1 MARNIET
8 NVNLDI
14 QQAYYIFDSIL
25 VRAPVEGE
33 NYLRIELESGRFAL
47 YRYFSYT
54 PGDTLEYSFSYMIPS
69 GQQNSN
75 DPGFSLGIR
84 LTDTDAD
91 ANFLDFE
98 EYFWNINDENPDYR
112 LFADDQWHKVT
123 VSFSNS
129 SLEAVGNYFQVFLLS
144 FFVIVARGHY

>member
-1 MARNIET
+1 MNLWGGFKNQFDQ
-8 NVNLDI
+8 NVQTIYNLDV
-14 QQAYYIFDSIL
+14 QEAYYIFDSIL
-25 VRAPVEGE
+25 VRAPVEGDR
-33 NYLRIELESGRFAL
+33 YLRLQSESGSAGL

-98 EYFWNINDENPDYR
+98 EYFWNIMMKTRIIDYLQMTNGIR
-112 LFADDQWHKVT
+112 LLFH
-123 VSFSNS
+123 
-129 SLEAVGNYFQVFLLS
+129 FL
-144 FFVIVARGHY
+144 IAP